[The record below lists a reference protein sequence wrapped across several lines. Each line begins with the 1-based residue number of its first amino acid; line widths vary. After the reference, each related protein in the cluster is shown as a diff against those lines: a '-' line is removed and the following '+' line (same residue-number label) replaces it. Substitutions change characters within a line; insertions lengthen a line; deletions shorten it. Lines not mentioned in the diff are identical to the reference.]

1 MEEKALK
8 ETGKIVLDLAAKSNP
23 KAVTL
28 ELGGKSPFIVCE
40 DADVD
45 MAVELAHTALF
56 FNQGQCCYA
65 GSRTFVHERIYDEF
79 VEKAKQRALKRSVG
93 DLFKEG
99 IEQGPQIDTKQFDK
113 ILKYIKSGVDCG
125 ATLESGG
132 ERHGD
137 KGYYDDMMIAKDEI
151 FGPVQTIFKFKDLD
165 EVIRRAN
172 ATHYGLAAGIF
183 SQNIDTVNTLT
194 RALKVGAVW
203 VNCYYVF
210 DAALPFGGYKMSGH
224 GRERGFDGMQNYLQ
238 VEAVCTPLVNPA
250 WL

>member
-99 IEQGPQIDTKQFDK
+99 IEQGPQRP
-113 ILKYIKSGVDCG
+113 LKAGEKDMATRAI
-125 ATLESGG
+125 TLEPTVFSNVQ
-132 ERHGD
+132 
-137 KGYYDDMMIAKDEI
+137 DDMMIAKDEI